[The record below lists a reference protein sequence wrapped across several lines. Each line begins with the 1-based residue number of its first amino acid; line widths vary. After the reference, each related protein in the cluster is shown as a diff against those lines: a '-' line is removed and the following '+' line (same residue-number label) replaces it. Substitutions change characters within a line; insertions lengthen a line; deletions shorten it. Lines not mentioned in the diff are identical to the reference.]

1 LFNSAQYREK
11 VVPKIPISERLA
23 VLTNH
28 AGWFGRAPK
37 EFQDAVLSRCEWRV
51 CASGEMIYQATDEQ
65 ADFCGIAD
73 GEVDIYSRFGAGD
86 NPLLHILHEG
96 FWLGYGTVVA
106 RERPRV
112 TVVARVDTLLACVPE
127 RVLRELLGARPDWW
141 RVIATG
147 VLEYGDTAISAYAD
161 ALIPDNDRRC
171 ACTLLRIAGLKHPR
185 RSRPERTDVLV
196 TQDELAT
203 MVRLSRTTLVQ
214 VLRRFERRGLVEQ
227 GYRTLRVIDVPGL
240 TAVESGR

>member
-1 LFNSAQYREK
+1 M
-11 VVPKIPISERLA
+11 PKIPMAERIT
-23 VLTNH
+23 VLTRND
-28 AGWFGRAPK
+28 GWFGRAPK

-51 CASGEMIYQATDEQ
+51 CAAGQAVYQATDEQ
-65 ADFCGIAD
+65 APFCGVAD
-73 GEVDIYSRFGAGD
+73 GTIDFYSRLGTGD
-86 NPLLHILHEG
+86 NPLLHIAHEG
-96 FWLGYGTVVA
+96 LWMGYGTVVA
-106 RERPRV
+106 RERPRA
-112 TVVARVDTLLACVPE
+112 TIVARVDTLLACIPE
-127 RVLRELLGARPDWW
+127 RVLRELLGARPEWW

-147 VLEYGDTAISAYAD
+147 ILEYGDMAIAAYID
-161 ALIPDNDRRC
+161 SLIPDNDRRC

-185 RSRPERTDVLV
+185 RARPERTEVPV

-227 GYRTLRVIDVPGL
+227 GYRTLRVADVPGL

>member
-1 LFNSAQYREK
+1 M
-11 VVPKIPISERLA
+11 PIIPITERLA
-23 VLTNH
+23 VLTQNE
-28 AGWFGRAPK
+28 GWFGRAPK
-37 EFQDAVLSRCEWRV
+37 EFQDAVLSRCEWKV
-51 CASGEMIYQATDEQ
+51 CAAGQTIYQATDEQ
-65 ADFCGIAD
+65 ADFCGVAD
-73 GEVDIYSRFGAGD
+73 GTIDIYSRFGAGD
-86 NPLLHILHEG
+86 NPLLHIAHEG
-96 FWLGYGTVVA
+96 FWIGYGTVVA

-147 VLEYGDTAISAYAD
+147 ILEYGDMAISAYVD
-161 ALIPDNDRRC
+161 SLISDNDRRC

-185 RSRPERTDVLV
+185 RSRLERTEVLV

-203 MVRLSRTTLVQ
+203 MVNLSRTTLVQ

>member
-1 LFNSAQYREK
+1 M
-11 VVPKIPISERLA
+11 PIIPITESLA
-23 VLTNH
+23 VLTQNE
-28 AGWFGRAPK
+28 GWFGRAPK
-37 EFQDAVLSRCEWRV
+37 EFQDAVLSRCEWKV
-51 CASGEMIYQATDEQ
+51 CAAGQTIYQATDEQ
-65 ADFCGIAD
+65 ADFCGVAD
-73 GEVDIYSRFGAGD
+73 GTIDIYSRFGAGD
-86 NPLLHILHEG
+86 NPLLHIAHEG
-96 FWLGYGTVVA
+96 FWIGYGTVVA

-112 TVVARVDTLLACVPE
+112 TVVARFDTLLACVPE

-141 RVIATG
+141 RLIATG
-147 VLEYGDTAISAYAD
+147 ILEYGDMAISAYVD
-161 ALIPDNDRRC
+161 SLISDNDRRC

-185 RSRPERTDVLV
+185 RSRLERTEVLV

-203 MVRLSRTTLVQ
+203 MVNLSRTTLVQ

>member
-1 LFNSAQYREK
+1 M
-11 VVPKIPISERLA
+11 PIIPITERLA
-23 VLTNH
+23 VLTQNE
-28 AGWFGRAPK
+28 GWFGRAPK
-37 EFQDAVLSRCEWRV
+37 EFQDAVLSRCEWKV
-51 CASGEMIYQATDEQ
+51 CAAGQTIYQATDEQ
-65 ADFCGIAD
+65 ADFCGVAD
-73 GEVDIYSRFGAGD
+73 GTIDIYSRFGAGD
-86 NPLLHILHEG
+86 NPLLHIAHEG
-96 FWLGYGTVVA
+96 FWIGYGTVVA

-147 VLEYGDTAISAYAD
+147 ILEYGDMAISAYVGS
-161 ALIPDNDRRC
+161 LISDNDRRC

-185 RSRPERTDVLV
+185 RSRLERTEVLV

-203 MVRLSRTTLVQ
+203 MVNLSRTTLVQ